1 MTRGFPLLNRMQ
13 YFLQILQE
21 AIFVP
26 SSFVYWRY
34 QRLVMFAHQV
44 VAGLNRNDLK
54 AREWV
59 YHYYYDD
66 VLHAARVASSGSPD
80 VQDLVSETF
89 LRLYDHSEPFDSIR
103 SIQQFLFSTARN
115 LALDR
120 RKHQD
125 VVDRRAGDVEKYYQD
140 LEEAQINKDALYD
153 AFDEMMEIA
162 AKKLSPQCRQVIILC
177 YTYGEKNADIGR
189 RLGISEKTVEYHKTT
204 AYKKLKL
211 EMEKRNRG
219 YFLNFLL

>member
-1 MTRGFPLLNRMQ
+1 MQ
-13 YFLQILQE
+13 YFLQILQVDR
-21 AIFVP
+21 FVS
-26 SSFVYWRY
+26 SSFVNWRY
-34 QRLVMFAHQV
+34 QQLVMFAHQV
-44 VAGLNRNDLK
+44 VAGLNRHEPQ

-59 YHYYYDD
+59 YRYYYQD
-66 VLHAARVASSGSPD
+66 VLDAVRIGSSGSPD
-80 VQDLVSETF
+80 MADLASETF
-89 LRLYDHSEPFDSIR
+89 LRLYAHSEPFHSIR
-103 SIQQFLFSTARN
+103 GIQQFLFTTARN

-120 RKHQD
+120 RKHLD
-125 VVDRRAGDVEKYYQD
+125 VVERRAGDVEKYYQD
-140 LEEAQINKDALYD
+140 LEEARVNKDALYN

-162 AKKLSPQCRQVIILC
+162 AKKLSHQCRLVITLC
-177 YTYGEKNADIGR
+177 YTYGEKNAAIAR

>member
-1 MTRGFPLLNRMQ
+1 MQ
-13 YFLQILQE
+13 YFLQILPE
-21 AIFVP
+21 EIFVS

-44 VAGLNRNDLK
+44 VAGLNRNEPR

-59 YHYYYDD
+59 YRYYYDD
-66 VLHAARVASSGSPD
+66 VLDAARVASSGSPD
-80 VQDLVSETF
+80 VADLVSETF
-89 LRLYDHSEPFDSIR
+89 LRLYDHSQPFDSIR

-115 LALDR
+115 LALDH
-120 RKHQD
+120 RKHQE

-140 LEEAQINKDALYD
+140 LEEARINKDALYD

-162 AKKLSPQCRQVIILC
+162 AKKLSHQCRLVIILC
-177 YTYGEKNADIGR
+177 YTYGEKNADIAR
-189 RLGISEKTVEYHKTT
+189 KLGISEKTVEYHKTT

-211 EMEKRNRG
+211 EMEKRDRG